1 MLIKF
6 KEPDPRAG
14 ATVRMDSSRGQ
25 YFIDT
30 GAADAVSEQSQAE
43 LPEPVT
49 EEATVTEVAAET
61 ADAVSEPPAG
71 KKPRQGRSRA

>member
-30 GAADAVSEQSQAE
+30 GAADAVSEQPQEE
-43 LPEPVT
+43 LPNPVT
-49 EEATVTEVAAET
+49 EESTVTEVPAET
-61 ADAVSEPPAG
+61 ADAVSEPAG